1 MRQIGEH
8 LPEMIQTAGFI
19 DLAKTVDR
27 DALRGQ
33 APDRVREAIAATAG
47 SLLSRRW
54 RWAGPSY
61 SSRAPSSDEA
71 LGLIRAAA
79 DVEVWPR
86 HEPPSYEALRERT
99 ARCDGLFSLLTD
111 RIDAPLLDASPRLRV
126 VSNMAVGYNNIDVPA
141 ATRRGVYVG
150 NTPGV
155 LTETTADFTFALL
168 LALTRRVSESERFVR
183 RGDWKTWGPMD
194 FLGADVHGAAL
205 GIVGMGRIGS
215 AVARRAAGFG
225 MRVRYTTRT
234 PKPDAAG
241 ASPTDLDTLLR
252 ESDFVTLH
260 VPLSD
265 ETRHMIGERELR
277 LMKSAAYLITPRAG
291 RSSTP
296 RRSTTPPSRGASP
309 APPWTSP
316 SPSRSPPTTPS
327 SPSITSS

>member
-1 MRQIGEH
+1 MGR
-8 LPEMIQTAGFI
+8 PFVFVTRPVF
-19 DLAKTVDR
+19 
-27 DALRGQ
+27 
-33 APDRVREAIAATAG
+33 
-47 SLLSRRW
+47 
-54 RWAGPSY
+54 
-61 SSRAPSSDEA
+61 DEA

-79 DVEVWPR
+79 DVEVWPH
-86 HEPPSYEALRERT
+86 HEPPPYEALRERM

-183 RGDWKTWGPMD
+183 RGEWTTWGPMD

-241 ASPTDLDTLLR
+241 ASPTAT
-252 ESDFVTLH
+252 
-260 VPLSD
+260 PC
-265 ETRHMIGERELR
+265 
-277 LMKSAAYLITPRAG
+277 SASRT
-291 RSSTP
+291 SSRCT
-296 RRSTTPPSRGASP
+296 
-309 APPWTSP
+309 
-316 SPSRSPPTTPS
+316 SRSRTRPAT
-327 SPSITSS
+327 